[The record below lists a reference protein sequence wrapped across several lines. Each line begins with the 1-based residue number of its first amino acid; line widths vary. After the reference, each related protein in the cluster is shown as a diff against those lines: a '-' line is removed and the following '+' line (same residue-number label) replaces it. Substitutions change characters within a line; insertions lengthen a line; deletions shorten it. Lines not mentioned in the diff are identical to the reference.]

1 MNAESSTPNEKD
13 TLLVIATLFEALEC
27 GVNMAQAEVRLFCWT
42 FLGESAWP
50 MVPSVPVVVVTNIA
64 APAEVYPTMSN
75 GSTEVRLVGEQIQ
88 RSVLFAR

>member
-50 MVPSVPVVVVTNIA
+50 MVPSVPVEVVTKIA
-64 APAEVYPTMSN
+64 APAEVCPTISN
-75 GSTEVRLVGEQIQ
+75 GSTEVRVLGEHLPP
-88 RSVLFAR
+88 SVPFAR